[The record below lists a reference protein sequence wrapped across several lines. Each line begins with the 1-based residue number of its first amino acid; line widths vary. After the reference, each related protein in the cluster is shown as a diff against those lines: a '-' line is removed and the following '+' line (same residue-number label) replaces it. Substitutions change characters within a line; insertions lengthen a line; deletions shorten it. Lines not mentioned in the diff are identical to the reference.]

1 MCDTMQVS
9 KNDDEAPIRCVSI
22 SDKCYL
28 ISLWHC
34 YEDVIEWHRK
44 RVMGELN
51 KYPTDHDW
59 TGDDL
64 QPKDQQAKDDAIGKM
79 SWTEESKD
87 NKKNKK
93 HYFEPKP
100 DPKVSNSEA
109 DLTES

>member
-1 MCDTMQVS
+1 MCDTVQVS

-22 SDKCYL
+22 SDKCCL

-34 YEDVIEWHRK
+34 CEDVIEWHRK
-44 RVMGELN
+44 RVMNELE
-51 KYPTDHDW
+51 KYPTDHQW
-59 TGDDL
+59 TGDL

-79 SWTEESKD
+79 SWTQEMKD
-87 NKKNKK
+87 QKDKK
-93 HYFEPKP
+93 HYFDPKP

>member
-28 ISLWHC
+28 ISLWYC

-59 TGDDL
+59 TGVMTCS
-64 QPKDQQAKDDAIGKM
+64 QRINRPRM
-79 SWTEESKD
+79 M
-87 NKKNKK
+87 
-93 HYFEPKP
+93 P
-100 DPKVSNSEA
+100 SEKRA
-109 DLTES
+109 GRRK